1 MTAILAAKP
10 FAAAIGKVVGAIE
23 KRSGYPILACVLIE
37 VADGRASLV
46 ATDLDV
52 RVTTSITA
60 EGDAGPLCVEASRL
74 AAVMGRLKDKGEVK
88 LDYQPY
94 ELVITA
100 GRSRFTL
107 PTLDPEPFPDF
118 TQDSELHSFTVKSA
132 EIARVFTAMSPAI
145 HDGDDRAFLCGI
157 RLECG
162 TISSASEHAKL
173 VVCAMDGKKLY
184 VRHIDAPGITPGV
197 KGVTVPTKTC
207 GLIAKLFDGD
217 SELSISVTAGE
228 ASDRITVIGGETK
241 LVSKLVQGTYP
252 DWRRLMPTRT
262 GTHSYDAKSL
272 VVAIENAV
280 AAAGGSKAKAV
291 RLNFSDD
298 EETEIIFRSLP
309 GETQAEGR
317 DACVHSSLGGAKTE
331 EIGVDGRYLIEMVT
345 NLDAETIE
353 LAIADAMS
361 PIVINA
367 ATFDDRRVV
376 IMPMRV

>member
-10 FAAAIGKVVGAIE
+10 FAAAIGKAVGAIE

-52 RVTTSITA
+52 RVTTSIAA

-94 ELVITA
+94 ELVISA

-107 PTLDPEPFPDF
+107 PTLDPSPFPDF
-118 TQDSELHSFTVKSA
+118 THDSELHSFTVKSA
-132 EIARVFTAMSPAI
+132 EIARVFTAMTPAI
-145 HDGDDRAFLCGI
+145 HDGDDRAYLCGI
-157 RLECG
+157 HLECG
-162 TISSASEHAKL
+162 TIGKPGEAAKL
-173 VVCAMDGKKLY
+173 VACATDGHKFY
-184 VRHIDAPGITPGV
+184 GRHIDAPGLTPAM

-207 GLIAKLFDGD
+207 GLIAKLFDGAD
-217 SELSISVTAGE
+217 ELSIAITAGE
-228 ASDRITVIGGETK
+228 ASDRITVIGGETT
-241 LVSKLVQGTYP
+241 LISKLVQGTYP
-252 DWRRLMPTRT
+252 DWRRVMPTRAS
-262 GTHSYDAKSL
+262 THSYDAKSL
-272 VVAIENAV
+272 VAAIENAI
-280 AAAGGSKAKAV
+280 AAAGSSKAKSI
-291 RLNFSDD
+291 RLNVSDD
-298 EETEIIFRSLP
+298 DETEIIFRSLP

-317 DACVHSSLGGAKTE
+317 DACPHSSLGGSKTE
-331 EIGVDGRYLIEMVT
+331 EIGVSGRYLIDMVT
-345 NLDAETIE
+345 NLDAETVE
-353 LAIADAMS
+353 LAILDAGS

-367 ATFDDRRVV
+367 TTFDDRRVV